1 MIFTN
6 LIQTNL
12 RTHTFGKQVE
22 YYNRL
27 GSTNEEAWEL
37 IDENTATHGTLVI
50 TDHQFEGKGRGG
62 KSWFMSPS
70 KGLAMSLILLESIPV
85 EKAGLI
91 PLAAG
96 AAAAKTLKNW
106 GSSPTLKWPND
117 ILLNGKKAGGI
128 LCESRLSGESIQ
140 SMVVGA
146 GLNVN
151 ETGNDLPD
159 EIKSTATSLS
169 IETGHSHQRELVV
182 AIFITFFEDYWEI
195 FQESPEEIIRDWTSF
210 CGHLEK
216 PVSFNFKGK
225 NQSGIF
231 KKINHK
237 GEACIHIDGNE
248 RVFPSIIL
256 E

>member
-96 AAAAKTLKNW
+96 AAAAAIGSCEAMYGTDSVVK
-106 GSSPTLKWPND
+106 SSP
-117 ILLNGKKAGGI
+117 
-128 LCESRLSGESIQ
+128 
-140 SMVVGA
+140 
-146 GLNVN
+146 
-151 ETGNDLPD
+151 
-159 EIKSTATSLS
+159 
-169 IETGHSHQRELVV
+169 
-182 AIFITFFEDYWEI
+182 
-195 FQESPEEIIRDWTSF
+195 
-210 CGHLEK
+210 
-216 PVSFNFKGK
+216 
-225 NQSGIF
+225 
-231 KKINHK
+231 
-237 GEACIHIDGNE
+237 
-248 RVFPSIIL
+248 
-256 E
+256 